1 MNKEPTLSVP
11 AIIIIIASIIV
22 AALLALGAV
31 YFFVIRKNKIRKE
44 VRNLDR
50 RFQYYHA
57 LLIGQDAQYVK
68 RLEIVSRTNLL
79 YVEIHTKFL
88 KHFKEIRDKHDS
100 NAQNTINRL
109 MDMLDEKHYKQAK
122 DFLPEAN
129 EIILDYV
136 KAVNDLN
143 NSLLKVIKP
152 EEDCRQS
159 SLALKERLRHLK
171 QDYYSKQ
178 SDLIL
183 LETSFEKVFAL
194 IDSKFEQFETFIESA
209 QYDDA
214 NNILPEIESIL
225 TELSKALAEL
235 PNLCISVTD
244 LLPNKISSLESTA
257 RAMEVED
264 YPLHHLCV
272 RQYIAEM
279 HKELEEAKA
288 NLQRFDLRGIQRTID
303 AMNDKID
310 EFFAAFEEEKAA
322 RTQFE
327 EQNESVY
334 STVNLIE
341 RRFIKLCNT
350 IPEVTKIYLINE
362 EHTSKI
368 NEIQT
373 EINKVGALKRSLDT
387 FIHSTTKQPYSSLV
401 GKMNELKEASDSIIS
416 DLDEFDNYLTSLKTD
431 CEEAYEL
438 VFTFFKKLKVAEK
451 ELRDINISRLS
462 EKYSADFDRSYEL
475 LNEINDL
482 LFVTP
487 INVDEV
493 NKNVAELYEVSNN
506 ILDGGSIDQDAHLKT
521 LAENAILYANK
532 ARAHLGD
539 IDQLVA
545 QAEAFFKEGDFEQ
558 AYIIAGNALKKVKA
572 NNER

>member
-1 MNKEPTLSVP
+1 MNLVV
-11 AIIIIIASIIV
+11 ILVIVGLLIA
-22 AALLALGAV
+22 AALV
-31 YFFVIRKNKIRKE
+31 FFIIYFAVIRKNKIRKD
-44 VRNLDR
+44 VRSLDH

-79 YVEIHTKFL
+79 YVEIHTKYL
-88 KHFKEIRDKHDS
+88 KRFKEIRDKHDS
-100 NAQNTINRL
+100 NAQNTINRM
-109 MDMLDEKHYKQAK
+109 MDMIGEKHYKQAK
-122 DFLPEAN
+122 NFLPDAN

-136 KAVNDLN
+136 KAVNELN
-143 NSLLKVIKP
+143 NGLLKVIKP
-152 EEDCRQS
+152 EEDCRQA
-159 SLALKERLRHLK
+159 SLVLKEQLRHIK
-171 QDYYSKQ
+171 QDYYTKQ

-183 LETSFEKVFAL
+183 LETSFEKVFGL
-194 IDSKFEQFETFIESA
+194 IDSMFEQFETFVESA

-214 NNILPEIESIL
+214 NGILPKIEGIL
-225 TELSKALAEL
+225 NELAKAMVDL
-235 PNLCISVTD
+235 PNLCVSLTD
-244 LLPNKISSLESTA
+244 LLPNKLVSLENA
-257 RAMEVED
+257 YQALELED

-272 RQYIAEM
+272 KQYITEM
-279 HKELEEAKA
+279 RREIDNAKQ
-288 NLQRFDLRGIQRTID
+288 NLKNFDLRGIQKRID

-310 EFFAAFEEEKAA
+310 EFFKSFEEEKLA
-322 RTQFE
+322 REQFE
-327 EQNESVY
+327 EQNENVY

-350 IPEVTKIYLINE
+350 IPEVSKIYLINE
-362 EHTSKI
+362 AHTSKI

-401 GKMNELKEASDSIIS
+401 SKMSELKEASDSIIS
-416 DLDEFDNYLTSLKTD
+416 ELDEFSNYLSSLKSD
-431 CEEAYEL
+431 CEDAYNL
-438 VFTFFKKLKVAEK
+438 VFTFFEKLKVAEK
-451 ELRDINISRLS
+451 QLRDINIARLS
-462 EKYSADFDRSYEL
+462 EKYAPNFDRSYEL
-475 LNEINDL
+475 LNEINNL
-482 LFVTP
+482 LFVSP
-487 INVDEV
+487 INVDGV

-506 ILDGGSIDQDAHLKT
+506 ILDGGSIDQDANLKS

-532 ARAHLGD
+532 ARSHLGD